1 MRQGFLRVSLRYTR
15 SQSQVTRSRRC
26 KNYGPKGGYIA
37 LGVAVD
43 RQSQRRACRLEIES
57 ISTQPG
63 APPEYEENGKVSEM
77 CDVDGLGDG
86 KCEEQGVD
94 CRFFEGL

>member
-1 MRQGFLRVSLRYTR
+1 M
-15 SQSQVTRSRRC
+15 
-26 KNYGPKGGYIA
+26 
-37 LGVAVD
+37 GVAVD
-43 RQSQRRACRLEIES
+43 RQFQRRACRLEIES